1 MVNGFKGDNGQFS
14 GRETGRERSRGSL
27 KKDNNENK
35 AIVSRVSF
43 SPMLG
48 VEVAGSVHHGKWDKK
63 DEYDLTLFA
72 IDGALQRGPF
82 ELHG

>member
-1 MVNGFKGDNGQFS
+1 
-14 GRETGRERSRGSL
+14 
-27 KKDNNENK
+27 
-35 AIVSRVSF
+35 
-43 SPMLG
+43 MLG

-82 ELHG
+82 ELMGEAAWANADGGGLYETVAGVVFSSGR